1 MKRRPRGNSYNDRY
15 DDDRY
20 DEYLPPNPKRGTPP
34 VNKTPS
40 WFNAATI
47 AVIAGIFILGIG
59 VGIAFSAATPTNS
72 TSLVTNLQIDQQAPN
87 PEVCIQNGAS
97 AISLNTRFYVTL
109 VPFKV
114 YVAQAAM
121 EPACILRR
129 ANWTVLEQRKLVSAD
144 QTRDCRQKMN
154 TFGYVG
160 NLDNKDKVE
169 IDCVYQSE
177 NAKNLFLPSGASTP
191 TIGNDDQF

>member
-1 MKRRPRGNSYNDRY
+1 M
-15 DDDRY
+15 
-20 DEYLPPNPKRGTPP
+20 
-34 VNKTPS
+34 NKNPS
-40 WFNAATI
+40 WLNATTI
-47 AVIAGIFILGIG
+47 AIIAGIFILGIG

-87 PEVCIQNGAS
+87 AEVCIQNGAS
-97 AISLNTRFYVTL
+97 AISVNTRFYVTL

-114 YVAQAAM
+114 YIAQAGM

-129 ANWTVLEQRKLVSAD
+129 ANWTVLEQRKLLTPD
-144 QTRDCRQKMN
+144 QTRECRQKMN

-160 NLDNKDKVE
+160 NLDNKDKVS

-191 TIGNDDQF
+191 SIGGDDQF

>member
-1 MKRRPRGNSYNDRY
+1 MKRKPRINSYNNRDFDDYDRET
-15 DDDRY
+15 DF
-20 DEYLPPNPKRGTPP
+20 DEDPKRGKPKP
-34 VNKTPS
+34 GS
-40 WFNAATI
+40 WLNATVL
-47 AVIAGIFILGIG
+47 AVLAGIFVLGIG
-59 VGIAFSAATPTNS
+59 VGIAFSAATPTNP
-72 TSLVTNLQIDQQAPN
+72 TSVVTNLQIDQQAPN

-109 VPFKV
+109 NPFKV

-129 ANWTVLEQRKLVSAD
+129 ANWSVLEQRKLLTSD
-144 QTRDCRQKMN
+144 QSRECRQRMN

-160 NLDNKDKVE
+160 NLDNKDKVS

-177 NAKNLFLPSGASTP
+177 NAKNLFLPGGASTP
-191 TIGNDDQF
+191 SIGGDDQF

>member
-1 MKRRPRGNSYNDRY
+1 MKRRPRGNPYNDDRY
-15 DDDRY
+15 DDRY
-20 DEYLPPNPKRGTPP
+20 DEYLPPNRGTPP
-34 VNKTPS
+34 VNKPPS
-40 WFNAATI
+40 WFNATVL
-47 AVIAGIFILGIG
+47 AVVAGIFVLGIG

-87 PEVCIQNGAS
+87 AEVCIQNGAS
-97 AISLNTRFYVTL
+97 AISVNTRFYVTL

-114 YVAQAAM
+114 YVAQAGM

-129 ANWTVLEQRKLVSAD
+129 ANWTILEQRKLISPD
-144 QTRDCRQKMN
+144 QTRECRNRMN

-160 NLDNKDKVE
+160 NLDNKDKVS

-177 NAKNLFLPSGASTP
+177 NAKNLFLPSGAATP
-191 TIGNDDQF
+191 TIGGDDQF